1 MDMLETFKQDPDAR
15 QAAYSKLGRRIAKS
29 TVPAKVMTRYNL
41 EKADEKK
48 KFIFLCEFMT
58 VCRWEHAIGEA
69 IRSAKACM
77 AGTPMKSLA
86 QKMMSNYRLL
96 LHVSWERDM

>member
-48 KFIFLCEFMT
+48 KFICLCEFMT
-58 VCRWEHAIGEA
+58 VQVR
-69 IRSAKACM
+69 AC
-77 AGTPMKSLA
+77 
-86 QKMMSNYRLL
+86 
-96 LHVSWERDM
+96 HW

>member
-41 EKADEKK
+41 EKADEKT

-58 VCRWEHAIGEA
+58 DPSFASMTIQD
-69 IRSAKACM
+69 KQQNK
-77 AGTPMKSLA
+77 KS
-86 QKMMSNYRLL
+86 
-96 LHVSWERDM
+96 